1 VTSYKVRTSNVSIGE
16 KDQKIDYV
24 TEQNRQ
30 FMNPRTLVRNHYGT
44 STRVDD
50 MKSKLSGSNFELGT
64 D

>member
-1 VTSYKVRTSNVSIGE
+1 MSIGE

-30 FMNPRTLVRNHYGT
+30 FMNPRTLIRNHYGT
-44 STRVDD
+44 STKVDD
-50 MKSKLSGSNFELGT
+50 MKTNLRGSNFELGT